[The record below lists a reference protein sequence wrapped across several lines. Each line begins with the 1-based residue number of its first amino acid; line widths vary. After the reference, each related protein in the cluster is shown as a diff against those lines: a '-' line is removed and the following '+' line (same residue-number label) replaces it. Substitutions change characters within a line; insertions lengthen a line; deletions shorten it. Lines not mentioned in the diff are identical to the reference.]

1 MECEIKQKHGR
12 IGAVI
17 VAGGMSS
24 RMKDFKPLMAVGDT
38 TMVENVINNFQ
49 SLGIVDIV
57 VVTGYKSEEI
67 RKKLSGC
74 NVSFVVNE
82 QYEKNHM
89 FDSICLG
96 IRSLSPAVEMAFLS
110 PADSPFVQQFT
121 LIKMIEEIE
130 KEKYCLIQPSFDGKN
145 GHPLLLTKKAF
156 SYVLKHDGTM
166 GLQGAISK
174 MGNNFLNMPMV
185 DPGIILDADTAND
198 YLQLIEYNENRKC
211 PSMELCKKIQD
222 YFHMP
227 DDVKAHSSKV
237 AIVASDIS
245 RLLCKKGVKL
255 NTNVILAA
263 GMLHDIE
270 RGKSE
275 HAKKGGE
282 LLSHMGYEQVS
293 QIVREHM
300 VLDSISDVLS
310 EKEVVFLADKMV
322 EGEKLVNIEERFV
335 AKEEK
340 YKDDRAALQ
349 SIKLKKKQAYEVY
362 RAIFGL

>member
-1 MECEIKQKHGR
+1 MESGIIQKHGR

-24 RMKDFKPLMAVGDT
+24 RMKDFKPLMQVGDT
-38 TMVENVINNFQ
+38 TMIENVINNFR

-67 RKKLSGC
+67 KKKLSDC
-74 NVSFVVNE
+74 NVSFVVNK

-96 IRSLSPAVEMAFLS
+96 IRSLAPAVEMAFLS
-110 PADSPFVQQFT
+110 PADSPFVQRFT
-121 LIKMIEEIE
+121 LMKMVEEIE
-130 KEKYCLIQPSFDGKN
+130 EGKHCLIQPSFDGKD
-145 GHPLLLTKKAF
+145 GHPLLLTKKAL
-156 SYVLKHDGTM
+156 SHVLKHDGTM
-166 GLQGAISK
+166 GLQGVISK
-174 MGNNFLNMPMV
+174 MGNDFMNMSVV

-198 YLQLIEYNENRKC
+198 YLKLIEYNESRKC

-227 DDVKAHSSKV
+227 DEVMAHSSKV
-237 AIVASDIS
+237 AIVASDLS
-245 RLLCKKGVKL
+245 RLLCKKGIKL

-270 RGKSE
+270 GGKPE
-275 HAKKGGE
+275 HARKGGE

-300 VLDSISDVLS
+300 VLDSISDVPT

-322 EGEKLVNIEERFV
+322 KGEKLVNIEERFA

-340 YKDDRAALQ
+340 YKDNQAALQ
-349 SIKLKKKQAYEVY
+349 SIKLRKKQAYEIY
-362 RAIFGL
+362 HAIFGL